1 MEISDAKIQKAFNN
15 EENKYLLGFTT
26 ETMQKMIKEIIEEL
40 DLSRET
46 NIEIRRSLRNYK
58 YVDEVSDLKYGT
70 YLRWIS
76 LKTDTDTDTDTLK
89 LNKGAIF
96 CETKI
101 SDNGISLLC
110 KSVYGNRLFQLML
123 DENIIFQKL
132 TNEEIILL
140 TALDFL
146 AK

>member
-76 LKTDTDTDTDTLK
+76 LKTDTDTDIVK